1 MQRRLQQLLFQHY
14 LLFQHMHQLFKLKH
28 HNFLQ
33 LIYLNLEAEDIEIR
47 SSNTLR
53 LGDDSCSSVDIY
65 GTRIHGHG
73 VTGNYFI
80 RKLSGGSLLQRA
92 YANSHCQ
99 EDLPT

>member
-1 MQRRLQQLLFQHY
+1 MCTFNGGQIALTA
-14 LLFQHMHQLFKLKH
+14 KGGGEV
-28 HNFLQ
+28 
-33 LIYLNLEAEDIEIR
+33 LIKGRKIVLEAEDIEIR

-73 VTGNYFI
+73 VTGNYFV
-80 RKLSGGSLLQRA
+80 RQLSGGSLLQRA
-92 YANSHCQ
+92 FANSHCQ